1 MGREVEALGI
11 ETVSS
16 VTFNQTF
23 DLVISSDSIKQS
35 SAIFYFTTT
44 EQSSALILGHTT
56 LRIIIFKKNNSFK
69 C

>member
-23 DLVISSDSIKQS
+23 DLVISSESIKQS
-35 SAIFYFTTT
+35 SAIFCFTTT

-56 LRIIIFKKNNSFK
+56 LRIII
-69 C
+69 